1 MDIREKIRSLYA
13 ITREL
18 EEAFPG
24 RRFTPDGHTIG
35 SIGEVIAEE
44 AYGLT
49 LLKNSAE
56 THDALTADGKLV
68 QIKATQVDR
77 VALSSEPDYLIVM
90 KLDWN
95 GEWEEIYN
103 GVGNRAWKNAGKPA
117 KTGQKQITLTRLRR
131 LMKEVSPEERIK
143 RAEADKAPGEI
154 MIREITPSHSQI
166 GELIR
171 LSQAWAEE
179 DITRGLVPN
188 EESDI
193 ADKRVFTAEEG
204 GAIIG
209 YVFAKEGV
217 SKNYRSVIP
226 DGEKYFG
233 IEEIYVAPGRR
244 SEGIG
249 RALMDFVRE
258 TARRDGYKY
267 AFLVTST
274 KDSEKILDFYI
285 NKCGMTFYC
294 ASLVERL

>member
-1 MDIREKIRSLYA
+1 ML
-13 ITREL
+13 
-18 EEAFPG
+18 
-24 RRFTPDGHTIG
+24 
-35 SIGEVIAEE
+35 
-44 AYGLT
+44 
-49 LLKNSAE
+49 
-56 THDALTADGKLV
+56 
-68 QIKATQVDR
+68 
-77 VALSSEPDYLIVM
+77 
-90 KLDWN
+90 
-95 GEWEEIYN
+95 
-103 GVGNRAWKNAGKPA
+103 
-117 KTGQKQITLTRLRR
+117 
-131 LMKEVSPEERIK
+131 
-143 RAEADKAPGEI
+143 
-154 MIREITPSHSQI
+154 IREITPSHSQI

-171 LSQAWAEE
+171 LSQAWTAE
-179 DITRGLVPN
+179 DITRGYGPN

-204 GAIIG
+204 GVIIG

-249 RALMDFVRE
+249 RALMDFARE